1 MAEPQP
7 PAPNGKSS
15 KTWPI
20 AVNLGILL
28 LAAVLS
34 EGEPVVL
41 FGAVVVLAVVN
52 GIAAFFMAM
61 SGKLNWVT
69 AFLLSALLVFL
80 IGLGICSLMLSNL
93 GSMH

>member
-20 AVNLGILL
+20 AVNLGLL
-28 LAAVLS
+28 LLVAVVS
-34 EGEPVVL
+34 QGEPVVL
-41 FGAVVVLAVVN
+41 FGAVVALAVVN
-52 GIAAFFMAM
+52 GIAAFFMAIF
-61 SGKLNWVT
+61 GRLNWVA

-80 IGLGICSLMLSNL
+80 IGLGICSLMLSGL
-93 GSMH
+93 GGMH